1 MGKETTNIVSGFLE
15 TFVRLSSYQVI
26 DAVLLFV
33 GEDRKNRIDGRKYV
47 FFGWKKKKDSLWVA
61 AKIVQLVLLLWR
73 SSVVVL
79 IDAFKMES
87 E

>member
-1 MGKETTNIVSGFLE
+1 MGKETTNIVSGFHT

-33 GEDRKNRIDGRKYV
+33 GEIERIGLMGENTV
-47 FFGWKKKKDSLWVA
+47 FGWKKKKDSLRVA
-61 AKIVQLVLLLWR
+61 AKIVQLVFLLWR
-73 SSVVVL
+73 SSFVGV
-79 IDAFKMES
+79 IDALKMES

>member
-1 MGKETTNIVSGFLE
+1 MGKETTNIVSGFHT

-33 GEDRKNRIDGRKYV
+33 GGDRKNRIDGRKYG
-47 FFGWKKKKDSLWVA
+47 FGWNRKKDSLWVA
-61 AKIVQLVLLLWR
+61 VKIVQLVLLRWR
-73 SSVVVL
+73 SSFVVL

>member
-1 MGKETTNIVSGFLE
+1 MGKETTNIVSVFHT

-33 GEDRKNRIDGRKYV
+33 GGDRKNRIDGENTV
-47 FFGWKKKKDSLWVA
+47 FGWKRKKDSLWVA
-61 AKIVQLVLLLWR
+61 VKIVQLVLLLWR
-73 SSVVVL
+73 SSFVVL

>member
-33 GEDRKNRIDGRKYV
+33 GGDRKNRIDGRKYGFWV
-47 FFGWKKKKDSLWVA
+47 EKEKRPTLGCGKDCSTGFASVA
-61 AKIVQLVLLLWR
+61 IQLCG
-73 SSVVVL
+73 S
-79 IDAFKMES
+79 D
-87 E
+87 

>member
-1 MGKETTNIVSGFLE
+1 MGKETTNIVSVFLE

-47 FFGWKKKKDSLWVA
+47 FFWVEKEKRLTLGCGKDCSIGFAFVA
-61 AKIVQLVLLLWR
+61 IQR
-73 SSVVVL
+73 CGS
-79 IDAFKMES
+79 D
-87 E
+87 

>member
-1 MGKETTNIVSGFLE
+1 MGKETTNIVSVLLT

-26 DAVLLFV
+26 DAVFSLW
-33 GEDRKNRIDGRKYV
+33 GEIERIGLMGENTG
-47 FFGWKKKKDSLWVA
+47 FGWKRKKDSLWAA
-61 AKIVQLVLLLWR
+61 AKIVQLVLLRWR
-73 SSVVVL
+73 SSFVVL

>member
-1 MGKETTNIVSGFLE
+1 MGKETTNIVSGFHT

-33 GEDRKNRIDGRKYV
+33 GEIERIGLMGENTV
-47 FFGWKKKKDSLWVA
+47 FGWKRKKDSLWVA
-61 AKIVQLVLLLWR
+61 VKIVQLVLLLWR
-73 SSVVVL
+73 SSFGVL

>member
-1 MGKETTNIVSGFLE
+1 MGKETTNIVSGFLT

-33 GEDRKNRIDGRKYV
+33 GGDRKNRNDGGNTV
-47 FFGWKKKKDSLWVA
+47 FGWKRKNDLLWVA
-61 AKIVQLVLLLWR
+61 VKIVQLVLLLWR
-73 SSVVVL
+73 SSFVLL